1 MYSDHTTVVVRPQVI
16 QNDVK
21 LDSSVSSLETIHTF
35 RKVLLKVLIGPSKLL
50 SNNCTYKIVMNFE
63 KPVKLGCTC

>member
-1 MYSDHTTVVVRPQVI
+1 MYSDHATIVVRPQVI

-35 RKVLLKVLIGPSKLL
+35 RKVLLKVLIGPSKPLIDD
-50 SNNCTYKIVMNFE
+50 CT
-63 KPVKLGCTC
+63 